1 MTAWTLNDI
10 ERAIRSS
17 WGVDTCAPEDLAHW
31 RPDNPARGQ
40 CGATALVVHDLLGGE
55 LMMGEVYAGG
65 VRTDLHWWNR
75 SAAGVEVDL
84 TRSRFGP
91 DERVGPGRP
100 VARPQR
106 PGRLQAQYQ
115 LLRGRVVA
123 HLEAGRA
130 VAAGRLPERACA

>member
-40 CGATALVVHDLLGGE
+40 CGVTAMVVHDLLGGE
-55 LMMGEVYAGG
+55 LMMGEVHVGG

-75 SAAGVEVDL
+75 FATGVEIDL
-84 TRSRFGP
+84 TREQFGP
-91 DERVGPGRP
+91 DELVGPGRP

-106 PGRLQAQYQ
+106 PGRLQAQYE
-115 LLRGRVVA
+115 LLRGRVLA
-123 HLEAGRA
+123 ELEAGPARA
-130 VAAGRLPERACA
+130 SRRAFARSA

>member
-40 CGATALVVHDLLGGE
+40 CGVTALVVHDLLGGE
-55 LMMGEVYAGG
+55 LMMGEVYVDG

-75 SAAGVEVDL
+75 FATGFEIDL
-84 TRSRFGP
+84 TREQFGP
-91 DERVGPGRP
+91 DELVGPGRP
-100 VARPQR
+100 VARPGG
-106 PGRLQAQYQ
+106 PGRLHAQYE
-115 LLRGRVVA
+115 LLRHRVVTE
-123 HLEAGRA
+123 LERGAATGRPQRPA
-130 VAAGRLPERACA
+130 RVA

>member
-40 CGATALVVHDLLGGE
+40 CGVTAMVVHDLLGGE
-55 LMMGEVYAGG
+55 LMMGEVHVGG

-75 SAAGVEVDL
+75 FTTGVEIDL
-84 TRSRFGP
+84 TREQFGP
-91 DERVGPGRP
+91 DELVGPGRP

-106 PGRLQAQYQ
+106 PGRLQAQYE
-115 LLRGRVVA
+115 LLRGRVLA
-123 HLEAGRA
+123 ELEAGPARA
-130 VAAGRLPERACA
+130 SRRAFARSA

>member
-40 CGATALVVHDLLGGE
+40 AGVTAMVVHDLLGGE
-55 LMMGEVYAGG
+55 LMMGEVRAGG

-75 SAAGVEVDL
+75 SAAGIEIDL
-84 TRSRFGP
+84 THEQFGP
-91 DERVGPGRP
+91 DELVGPGRP
-100 VARPQR
+100 VARPAR
-106 PGRLQAQYQ
+106 PGRLHAQYV
-115 LLRGRVVA
+115 LLRHRVAIELERGRT
-123 HLEAGRA
+123 
-130 VAAGRLPERACA
+130 RLPERACA

>member
-40 CGATALVVHDLLGGE
+40 SGATVMVVHDLLGGE
-55 LMMGEVYAGG
+55 LMMGEVHVRG

-84 TRSRFGP
+84 TREQFGP
-91 DERVGPGRP
+91 DELVGPGRP
-100 VARPQR
+100 VARPAR
-106 PGRLQAQYQ
+106 RGRLQVQYE
-115 LLRGRVVA
+115 LLRHRVAIELERGRVV
-123 HLEAGRA
+123 
-130 VAAGRLPERACA
+130 RLPERACA